1 MPPEQPP
8 PGYYLTPE
16 QQYAMHQQFLAV
28 QRQQLELQRRNR
40 NTVNT
45 LVGLFVWTP
54 LIILTVIG
62 FVWLLV
68 GNL

>member
-1 MPPEQPP
+1 MPTEQPGQ
-8 PGYYLTPE
+8 GYYLTPE
-16 QQYAMHQQFLAV
+16 QQYAMHQQFLAM
-28 QRQQLELQRRNR
+28 QREQLEIQRRNR

-54 LIILTVIG
+54 LIILGVVG